1 MIDITLQMMTKES
14 HYGSNGSKSHTYGK
28 EFKPSHITV
37 TTPIDF
43 VEKEMELRA
52 ALENAKGVEGSNKA
66 QTGLDSFK
74 AKLSEYKRKF
84 NEYFAVDEK
93 TTKSTLSKVIGA
105 YEIYE
110 VYTENNKEVE
120 VRFNGGN
127 FKSSKFYLIFKDE
140 MIDYIELK
148 VYFDICQFDEI
159 CEFNNVKFVDVLSS
173 FLSTIKKLVNDM
185 HPSEDMA
192 ASNHNPIFHNKNK
205 IDMTIR
211 VDICKPAAFICAIKY
226 GEKTIEQSQKAKDS
240 SESDGKMVHCCI
252 NTYLKCEDSIVNI
265 SYENKV
271 VLFVCYNYDLRSS
284 NIIPLHIM
292 QNDASS
298 NPYLVSYSHLIPAS
312 ASGKNYRGSK
322 MSNYNMHYND
332 FGLYDSERIKLA
344 QRSVFLKISNKELL
358 QVPIY
363 VHRVNDVPVVV
374 VDLYQYTWDSIGLS
388 RKYHLHKLRNELVKI
403 LGQFS
408 VVIGHSQKKV
418 KGEKDNFSVDYV
430 RKEVRMTQ
438 MDKNSYDMLSAE
450 TVYSHLLPGMR
461 DAFALFAIKVPYL
474 DRDHLYNVLAR
485 ISSCVNKDTSFAYFN
500 KKDKLVVSSYF
511 LKNDEKGMFD
521 CSSLFNFIIR
531 DKKWLKSLHAYRDNK
546 LGGNVNQAIQE
557 NLLKYKVVFS
567 EYDPFD
573 KKEKPKYLG
582 DVKLLNTVM
591 NVMMMGVSRRIFM
604 KFNEVFAYFQKKEN
618 EDTNFTILSMSGYPM
633 LMHKHE
639 IDGKDFYMT
648 MTLVDLIV
656 NHLVFDKF
664 EYEKV
669 GGFLNIL
676 DEVNGDKDKKTLEI
690 VSELTYSY
698 FMKFG
703 FYNDKLHIADFTDLL
718 KFIFACTEIFV
729 NGNYEGDTC
738 KELMKSVYNRINYI
752 SGWFDPHTTYEDCY
766 KDFIPSY
773 VNRVFS
779 DLSQDVSSKTL
790 GIGGNMMSFSSKG
803 YSKVC
808 SALAKFVGSVLS
820 GLTESSDKKSE
831 NSEKFCYASME
842 KSFDLFYK
850 AIEQMFV
857 LNKESNKMLVD
868 MVFHELKTYAIL
880 AVFVKWSLI
889 KNDSSKKKN
898 EIHIDKEAKNIIYE
912 NITLPVFLLQLTT
925 GRGLCSYS
933 VKLPG
938 SDIKDMVSVLE
949 YETGALD
956 SSYKFM
962 TWIMEYLKRRIVK
975 DKSRDLILYSE
986 KLDALMGVTEIDY
999 KEYKFSN
1006 KINESINMMIEK
1018 SRRTFKSEEN
1028 KIK

>member
-14 HYGSNGSKSHTYGK
+14 HYGSNGSKSHTHGK
-28 EFKPSHITV
+28 EFRPSHITA
-37 TTPIDF
+37 TKPIDF
-43 VEKEMELRA
+43 IKKEMELKT
-52 ALENAKGVEGSNKA
+52 ALENNKGNFRLNEA
-66 QTGLDSFK
+66 QKDLDSFRT
-74 AKLSEYKRKF
+74 KLSEYRRKF
-84 NEYFAVDEK
+84 HEYFAVDEK
-93 TTKSTLSKVIGA
+93 TGKSKLSKVIGA

-110 VYTENNKEVE
+110 VYIENDKEVE

-140 MIDYIELK
+140 MIDYVELK
-148 VYFDICQFDEI
+148 VYFDICQFDEV

-173 FLSTIKKLVNDM
+173 FLYTIKKLVNDM
-185 HPSEDMA
+185 RPSEDLA
-192 ASNHNPIFHNKNK
+192 ASNSNPIFHNKNK
-205 IDMTIR
+205 IDMTIK

-240 SESDGKMVHCCI
+240 VESDGKMVHCCI
-252 NTYLKCEDSIVNI
+252 NTYLRCEDSIVNI
-265 SYENKV
+265 SYENKT
-271 VLFVCYNYDLRSS
+271 VLFVCYNYDLRLS
-284 NIIPLHIM
+284 NIIPLHIT
-292 QNDASS
+292 QNDAAS
-298 NPYLVSYSHLIPAS
+298 NPYLVSYSHLIPGS
-312 ASGKNYRGSK
+312 ESGMPHRGSK

-332 FGLYDSERIKLA
+332 FGLYDSERVKLA
-344 QRSVFLKISNKELL
+344 KRTVVLKISNKELL

-363 VHRVNDVPVVV
+363 VHRVNGASVVV
-374 VDLYQYTWDSIGLS
+374 VDIYQYTWDSIGLS
-388 RKYHLHKLRNELVKI
+388 RKYHLYKLRNELVKI
-403 LGQFS
+403 FGQFS
-408 VVIGHSQKKV
+408 VVIGHSQKKA
-418 KGEKDNFSVDYV
+418 KDQKDNFSVDYV
-430 RKEVRMTQ
+430 RKEVNMTQ
-438 MDKNSYDMLSAE
+438 IDNNSYDMLNTE
-450 TVYSHLLPGMR
+450 TVYSHLLPTMR
-461 DAFALFAIKVPYL
+461 DAFALLAIKVPYL
-474 DRDHLYNVLAR
+474 DHDHLYNVLAR
-485 ISSCVNKDTSFAYFN
+485 ISSCVLKDTSFVYFN

-521 CSSLFNFIIR
+521 CSSLLNFIIR
-531 DKKWLKSLHAYRDNK
+531 DKKWLKSLHTYRDNK
-546 LGGNVNQAIQE
+546 LGGNVNQIIQE

-591 NVMMMGVSRRIFM
+591 NVMVMGVSRRIFM
-604 KFNEVFAYFQKKEN
+604 KFNDFFAYFQKEEN
-618 EDTNFTILSMSGYPM
+618 KDTNFAILAMNGYPM
-633 LMHKHE
+633 LMYRHE

-648 MTLVDLIV
+648 MALADLIV

-690 VSELTYSY
+690 IPELTYSY

-703 FYNDKLHIADFTDLL
+703 FYNDKLHIADFTDFL

-738 KELMKSVYNRINYI
+738 KDLMKSVYNRINYVA
-752 SGWFDPHTTYEDCY
+752 GWFDPHTTYEDCY

-779 DLSQDVSSKTL
+779 DLSQDVASKTL

-820 GLTESSDKKSE
+820 GLTESSDKKNE

-842 KSFDLFYK
+842 KSFDLLYK

-857 LNKESNKMLVD
+857 SNKESNKMLVD

-898 EIHIDKEAKNIIYE
+898 EIHIDKEANNIIYE

-938 SDIKDMVSVLE
+938 SDIKDMVNFLE
-949 YETGALD
+949 YEPGILD
-956 SSYKFM
+956 SSYKFI
-962 TWIMEYLKRRIVK
+962 TWIMGYLKKRIVK
-975 DKSRDLILYSE
+975 DKSRDLMLYSE
-986 KLDALMGVTEIDY
+986 KLDALMGVTEIDD

-1006 KINESINMMIEK
+1006 KVNESINVMIEK
-1018 SRRTFKSEEN
+1018 FRRTSKSEEA
-1028 KIK
+1028 KMK